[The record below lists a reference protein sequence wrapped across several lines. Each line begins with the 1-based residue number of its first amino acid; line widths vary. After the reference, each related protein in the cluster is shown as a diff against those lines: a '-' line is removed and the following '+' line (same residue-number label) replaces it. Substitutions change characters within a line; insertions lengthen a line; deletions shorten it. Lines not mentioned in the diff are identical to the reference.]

1 MEKSDYIYGIR
12 AVMEAIEAGKEID
25 KIFIAKDLQGELA
38 AELIGLARQNHVVM
52 QRVPLERI
60 NRITRKNHQGV
71 IAMMS
76 AITYHRLEH
85 LVPELYEAG
94 MLPFIVV
101 LDGITDVRNFGAIA
115 RTCECAGVDA
125 IVIPQHGSVSVGG
138 DAIKTSAG
146 ALHHIPVCRVG
157 STAWAVKFLKENGYN
172 VAAVTEKSD
181 MNYVEGDYTGPVAL
195 VMGAEDTG
203 ISEAAL
209 DQCETRVGIPM
220 FGNIGSLNVSVAAGV
235 AIYEVVRQSVR
246 FLAQAASP
254 QAPFPEWSPLP
265 WRCYISSAAPEAGYY
280 GKTARLVWQRS
291 YREAGCPL

>member
-25 KIFIAKDLQGELA
+25 KIFLAKDLQGDLA
-38 AELIGLARQNHVVM
+38 ARLIDLARKMHIVM
-52 QRVPLERI
+52 QRVPVERI

-71 IAMMS
+71 LAMMS
-76 AITYHRLEH
+76 AVTYHRLDH

-94 MLPFIVV
+94 ILPFIVM
-101 LDGITDVRNFGAIA
+101 LDGVTDVRNFGAIA

-125 IVIPQHGSVSVGG
+125 IIIPEHGSVSVGA

-157 STAWAVKFLKENGYN
+157 SNARAAKFLKENGYN
-172 VAAVTEKSD
+172 VVAVTEKSQ
-181 MNYVEGDYTGPVAL
+181 MTYVEGDYTVPTVL

-203 ISEAAL
+203 ISAAVME
-209 DQCETRVGIPM
+209 QCDTRVGIPM

-235 AIYEVVRQSVR
+235 MIYEVVRQ
-246 FLAQAASP
+246 
-254 QAPFPEWSPLP
+254 
-265 WRCYISSAAPEAGYY
+265 
-280 GKTARLVWQRS
+280 RLNANL
-291 YREAGCPL
+291 EII